1 MDRRR
6 TPLTAEG
13 LKMSIRALLA
23 DDHQIVREGLRLLL
37 ERTDD
42 MEIVGE
48 ASDGE
53 EAVRLAG
60 EVNPDVVILDVA
72 RPGLD
77 GIGAARQIK
86 ADAPHVKV
94 IALSMHS
101 DQQFV
106 SEMLQAGAS
115 AYLLKECA
123 YRELATAVR
132 SVVANGTYL
141 SPGVVSVLVEDYVQ
155 RVAPEKRGRPSRLT
169 GREVEVLRLIAD
181 GSATKQVARQL
192 EVSVKTVDT
201 HRRRIMKKL
210 ELDGVAE
217 LTKYAIREG
226 LVSLETP

>member
-1 MDRRR
+1 
-6 TPLTAEG
+6 
-13 LKMSIRALLA
+13 MSIRALLA

-37 ERTDD
+37 ERADD

-48 ASDGE
+48 ASDGD
-53 EAVRLAG
+53 EAVRLAA
-60 EVNPDVVILDVA
+60 EVHPDVVILDVA
-72 RPGLD
+72 MPGLD
-77 GIGAARQIK
+77 GIGAARRIK
-86 ADAPHVKV
+86 ADAPHVKI

-141 SPGVVSVLVEDYVQ
+141 SPGVVSVLVEDYVH

-181 GSATKQVARQL
+181 GNATKQVARQL